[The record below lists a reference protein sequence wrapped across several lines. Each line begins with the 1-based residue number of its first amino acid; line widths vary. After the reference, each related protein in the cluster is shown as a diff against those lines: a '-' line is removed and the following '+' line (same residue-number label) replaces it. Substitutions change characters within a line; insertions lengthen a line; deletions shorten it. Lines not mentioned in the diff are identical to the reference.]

1 MKRRG
6 RSLLALIPLA
16 AGAVL
21 SGPAASAAAGPA
33 PVVAQAATP
42 ANEVYVSEK
51 HCDWLTGGDGS
62 MANPYCMISSA
73 AEVAQPGQTV
83 LVQPGN
89 YEEGVFFTRSGT
101 EGAPITY
108 RAVNGPDGEVHVG
121 AYENTYIR
129 DTVFHLYKVHDIVL
143 EGFSVHAW
151 GSEETIVVNGS
162 SRITL
167 DGLAVRNY
175 EDAPGL
181 IRLTGGSSDVTV
193 SRNFLASY
201 TRVAGVAVDAG
212 VSGTVVSGN
221 AFRDS
226 RMVVADAPGTV
237 VTGNTIVN
245 RCDAGILVTG
255 AAPGVSLRNN
265 IIQTADGV
273 ASSPSRCATPSRAT
287 AISVSADSTQ
297 GTTVDHNLID
307 PTSGGAP
314 YDWAGTAHPTLASF
328 QAASGQGGHDLV
340 GPAGITGPQGSV
352 FGWYPL
358 TPGSPAIDSAD
369 ATAPG
374 ALPTDLL
381 RNPHADPPDVSNTG
395 TGPGYHDRGA
405 TEYVGTGALGGKSF
419 RRSAGG
425 DPLDAVATLTPKLP
439 YPTDGPGGT
448 VAFKFGD
455 ERFWRVGHSPSMTY
469 TFRRAGHVS
478 VTGWINY
485 LGFRKADRAVVTAA
499 GDINVGQMGT
509 IVGATYHPV
518 APARLLDTRS
528 AVGVPTR
535 TAVPAGTEVV
545 LPIAGIGVTPAADIT
560 AVVLNVTAT
569 QPSMAGFLTVYPDGT
584 ALPSA
589 SSVNFVA
596 GETVPNLVTVPMSN
610 GKVRIRNGSGGTV
623 HVIADLQGWYGA
635 AGSGLKTLAPTRV
648 LDTRGAGATAF
659 PANTTRQ
666 VDLSAALP
674 SDATAVILNVTATG
688 ATAHGVLKLFPAGA
702 AVPVAS
708 NLNFVAGQTIPNLV
722 IVPVTGGRV
731 SIHNESSGS
740 THVVADLA
748 GYFGSAS
755 SGAADSYVP
764 MSPARIVDT
773 RQGSGLLDRWERAP
787 LQPRED
793 VRFLPW
799 FRDADCVDGCPAAT
813 AAVVNLTATEPTTP
827 GVLTAYPAT
836 GTAPPTAS
844 NVNFVAGETA
854 SNLAVVRTGT
864 AGQVRLFNN
873 SGGTTHAVVD
883 QSGYFIAPAV

>member
-1 MKRRG
+1 M
-6 RSLLALIPLA
+6 
-16 AGAVL
+16 
-21 SGPAASAAAGPA
+21 SATAGPA

-42 ANEVYVSEK
+42 ANEVYVSEN
-51 HCDWLTGGDGS
+51 HCDWSTGGDGS
-62 MANPYCMISSA
+62 MANPYCMIASA
-73 AEVAQPGQTV
+73 AAVAQPGQTV
-83 LVQPGN
+83 LVQPGI
-89 YEEGVFFTRSGT
+89 YQEGVFFNRSGT

-121 AYENTYIR
+121 AYQNTWIT
-129 DTVFHLYKVHDIVL
+129 DTVFHLSNVHDIVI
-143 EGFSVHAW
+143 EGFSVSAW
-151 GSEETIVVNGS
+151 GSEETIVVNRS

-175 EDAPGL
+175 EDAPAL
-181 IRLTGGSSDVTV
+181 VRLTGGSSDVTV

-201 TRVAGVAVDAG
+201 TNVAGVAVDAG

-255 AAPGVSLRNN
+255 TSPGLSLRNN
-265 IIQTADGV
+265 IIQTAAGV
-273 ASSPSRCATPSRAT
+273 ANAPERCATPSRAT
-287 AISVSADSTQ
+287 AISVSAGSTQ
-297 GTTVDHNLID
+297 GTAVDYNLID
-307 PTSGGAP
+307 PASGGAP
-314 YDWAGTAHPTLASF
+314 YDWAGTAHPTLADF
-328 QAASGQGGHDLV
+328 QAASGQAGHDIV
-340 GPAGITGPQGSV
+340 ARAGIDGPAGSP

-358 TPGSPAIDSAD
+358 TPASPAIDSAD

-374 ALPTDLL
+374 AIATDLL

-395 TGPGYHDRGA
+395 TGSGYHDRGA
-405 TEYVGTGALGGKSF
+405 VEYVGKGALDGRTF
-419 RRSAGG
+419 RRSGG
-425 DPLDAVATLTPKLP
+425 GGPLDVVATLTPKLP

-455 ERFWRVGHSPSMTY
+455 ERFWRVGHSPSMTH
-469 TFRRAGHVS
+469 TFRRAGQVS

-485 LGFRKADRAVVTAA
+485 LGFRKADRAVVAAA
-499 GDINVGQMGT
+499 GDVNAGEMATV
-509 IVGATYHPV
+509 VGATYHPV
-518 APARLLDTRS
+518 APARLLDTR
-528 AVGVPTR
+528 AAIGLPTR
-535 TAVPAGTEVV
+535 TAVPGGSEVV
-545 LPIAGIGVTPAADIT
+545 LPIASVGGTPAADIT

-569 QPSMAGFLTVYPDGT
+569 QPSTAGFLTVYPDGT
-584 ALPSA
+584 ALPNA
-589 SSVNFVA
+589 SNVNFVA

-623 HVIADLQGWYGA
+623 HVIADLQGWYGD
-635 AGSGLKTLAPTRV
+635 AGSGLKTLVPTRV

-666 VDLSAALP
+666 VDLSGTLP
-674 SDATAVILNVTATG
+674 SDATAVILNVTASG
-688 ATAHGVLKLFPAGA
+688 PTANGVLKLFPAGA

-748 GYFGSAS
+748 GYFGSAA

-764 MSPARIVDT
+764 MPPSRLVDT
-773 RQGSGLLDRWERAP
+773 RQGVGLLDRSVYGP

-793 VRFLPW
+793 ARFLPG
-799 FRDADCVDGCPAAT
+799 FQGTGCLAGCPQAT
-813 AAVVNLTATEPTTP
+813 AAVLNLTATEPTTP
-827 GVLTAYPAT
+827 GLLTAYPAAE
-836 GTAPPTAS
+836 TAPPTAS
-844 NVNFVAGETA
+844 NVNFVVGETA
-854 SNLAVVRTGT
+854 SNLAVVQVGA
-864 AGQVRLFNN
+864 AGRVGLFHN
-873 SGGTTHAVVD
+873 SSGTTHAVVD
-883 QSGYFIAPAV
+883 QSGYFIASAV